1 MDKGGLQAVNTSA
14 LRTSLHRAWFSLG
27 VVVWLTLCGVLA
39 SCGDECSSY
48 SSFSCKQIEA
58 ADYNVYFYFPSGTEQ
73 YLGEAKGLSQCGQRA
88 HGFAA
93 SKNLRKAAPAT
104 RSTANAPGQHN
115 GCFRSGALAYI
126 AGGGGRGPGKPGP
139 LALGSP
145 QAPTSQTAIFRW
157 WLG

>member
-1 MDKGGLQAVNTSA
+1 MARKRPSREMPTARHSQNDPM
-14 LRTSLHRAWFSLG
+14 RTATG
-27 VVVWLTLCGVLA
+27 AVVWLVLCGVLA

-93 SKNLRKAAPAT
+93 SKNLSRG
-104 RSTANAPGQHN
+104 NWGYV
-115 GCFRSGALAYI
+115 CCMI
-126 AGGGGRGPGKPGP
+126 AK
-139 LALGSP
+139 GS
-145 QAPTSQTAIFRW
+145 SCYEKHR
-157 WLG
+157 